1 MASDPIE
8 IARTDQ
14 GDDDMSAGLDQATQ
28 LPPLAR
34 PDSLFIGGD
43 WARPATAS
51 RIDIESPAT
60 ELKVGSVAAASPADV
75 DAAVAAARRAFDHGP
90 WPRMSVAERVAKLRA
105 IAAKVQ
111 ERTDVLALAWTLQVG
126 VPHWQAKMM
135 AQTYPDFIETAAALA
150 EKHGFEEL
158 RETPLPEICMI
169 VREPVGVVVAV
180 VPWNAPMLTL
190 LIKVAYAL
198 AAGCTVIA
206 KPSPETPYEA
216 LILAECIAE
225 VGLPDGVF
233 SVLPADREVSEYLVS
248 RPDVDKVSFT
258 GSTAVGLR
266 IAEICGARMARV
278 TTELGGKSAAI
289 ILDDAEINAVVGGI
303 MPNLVG
309 LAGQQC
315 AAFSRILVPRA
326 RRDEVID
333 ALAAAMKAVQ
343 VGDPFDAATMMGP
356 LVARRQLDRVCGYID
371 RARRDGA
378 TLVTGGGQPDH
389 LDRGYFVEPTL
400 FTDVDNDMAIAR
412 EEVFG
417 PVGSVIVY
425 NDEEEAIAIANDSH
439 YGLSGGVFTPDTDR
453 AYALARRIRVGNFTQ
468 NGRIVDFSMPYGGFK
483 QSGIGREGGLEG
495 LYGFTEVKSVFLP
508 KAPSRFGAG

>member
-1 MASDPIE
+1 
-8 IARTDQ
+8 
-14 GDDDMSAGLDQATQ
+14 MSVAFDQATQ
-28 LPPLAR
+28 LPALDQPN
-34 PDSLFIGGD
+34 SLFIGGE
-43 WARPATAS
+43 WTRPASSS
-51 RIDIESPAT
+51 RIDISSPAT
-60 ELKVGSVAAASPADV
+60 ELLVGSVAAASREDI
-75 DAAVAAARRAFDHGP
+75 DIAVAAARRAFDHGP
-90 WPRMSVAERVAKLRA
+90 WPRTSVAERVARLRA

-111 ERTDVLALAWTLQVG
+111 QRADDLALAWTLQVG
-126 VPHWQAKMM
+126 VPHWQAKLM

-150 EKHGFEEL
+150 EKHGFEDL
-158 RETPLPEICMI
+158 RQTPLPEVCMV
-169 VREPVGVVVAV
+169 VREPAGVVVAV

-190 LIKVAYAL
+190 LVKVAYAL

-216 LILAECIAE
+216 IILAECIAE
-225 VGLPDGVF
+225 VGLPEGVF
-233 SVLPADREVSEYLVS
+233 SVLPADRDISEYLVS
-248 RPDVDKVSFT
+248 KPEVDKVSFT

-266 IAEICGARMARV
+266 IATICGSRMARV

-289 ILDDAEINAVVGGI
+289 ILDDAQIESVVGGI

-315 AAFSRILVPRA
+315 AAFSRILVPRK

-333 ALAAAMKAVQ
+333 ALASAMKAVQ
-343 VGDPFDAATMMGP
+343 VGDPFDSATMMGP
-356 LVARRQLDRVCGYID
+356 LVARRQLDRVCGYIEG
-371 RARRDGA
+371 ARRDGA
-378 TLVTGGGQPDH
+378 KLVTGGGQPSH
-389 LDRGYFVEPTL
+389 LNRGYFVEPTL
-400 FTDVDNDMAIAR
+400 FTDVDNGMTIAR

-425 NDEEEAIAIANDSH
+425 DDEEEAINIANDSH

-453 AYALARRIRVGNFTQ
+453 AYAFARRIRVGNFTQ

-508 KAPSRFGAG
+508 SAPSQFGAG